1 MTNLSQMGL
10 WINNKWF
17 WNLEWRRTLFKW
29 ETEEERI
36 LLCFLEDNN
45 LLKYRKESWVWMDE
59 EKLVYTVISTYR
71 LLRNEVSGEMR
82 SLYENFW
89 SIKALPSTQVV
100 AWRIL
105 LDRLPTCVNLEG
117 RGVTLVS
124 KLCVMCGTVEETTKH
139 IFFSN
144 VKLCGWYEVWI
155 ING

>member
-144 VKLCGWYEVWI
+144 VKLCGWYEV
-155 ING
+155 

>member
-1 MTNLSQMGL
+1 M
-10 WINNKWF
+10 
-17 WNLEWRRTLFKW
+17 FKW

-144 VKLCGWYEVWI
+144 VKLCGWYEV
-155 ING
+155 

>member
-1 MTNLSQMGL
+1 MGL

-144 VKLCGWYEVWI
+144 VKLCGWYEV
-155 ING
+155 